1 LLWSC
6 FLPGLTWTMLL
17 LFYAYSTTTT
27 RMTGTDHQSQFFSV
41 EMGLANFFFFS
52 GRDWPRTET
61 LQISASLSLGWQ
73 VCATIPSY

>member
-41 EMGLANFFFFS
+41 EMGLANFFFFF
-52 GRDWPRTET
+52 WPG
-61 LQISASLSLGWQ
+61 LA
-73 VCATIPSY
+73 